1 MADIDLSGRVVAI
14 TGAARGIGRATA
26 QACAKA
32 GMRVAIG
39 DLDPELSA
47 EAAARIDG
55 QTVGLTVDVRQRA
68 SFDTFLT
75 QAEERLGPLDILI
88 NNAGVLFLGPY
99 LDEALAHTQ
108 RMVEVNLGG
117 TLTGSQLALARF
129 VPRGRG
135 HIVNVA
141 SSAGQIAP
149 AGGATYAA
157 TKHGVVGFT
166 RALRGEVR
174 AAGVRTTIVMPGVIS
189 TEMIGGFAAARGTR
203 IVEPSAVAEAIV
215 RALATG
221 RAEVFVP
228 PELGLPARL
237 VAGLP
242 PRASDAI
249 KRALRADRVMV
260 DADRS
265 ARTAYEQRASE

>member
-1 MADIDLSGRVVAI
+1 MH
-14 TGAARGIGRATA
+14 
-26 QACAKA
+26 
-32 GMRVAIG
+32 VAIG

-47 EAAARIDG
+47 DAASKIGGR
-55 QTVGLTVDVRQRA
+55 TVGLPVDVRERA
-68 SFDTFLT
+68 SFDAFLT

-88 NNAGVLFLGPY
+88 NNAGVLFLGAY
-99 LDEALAHTQ
+99 QDEAPADTQ
-108 RMVEVNLGG
+108 RMLEVNLGG

-135 HIVNVA
+135 HIVNIA

-157 TKHGVVGFT
+157 TKHAVFGFT

-174 AAGVRTTIVMPGVIS
+174 GSGIRTTVVMPGVIR
-189 TEMIGGFAAARGTR
+189 TEMIGGFAPARGTR
-203 IVEPSAVAEAIV
+203 IVEPSAVADAIL

-228 PELGLPARL
+228 AELGVPARL

-249 KRALRADRVMV
+249 KRALRADHVMV

-265 ARTAYEQRASE
+265 ARAAYERRVAG